1 MTDTTLPYIPETI
14 TVHLGAPN
22 QPAENVTVS
31 FRDYIKNVA
40 SSEIYPTWDDAAL
53 RANILAQISFALNK
67 IYLQYYP
74 SRGYDFDITSS
85 TAYDQKFIKGRDTF
99 ENVDRL
105 VDELLQSYIRRQG
118 TYEPLSS
125 SFCNGTTV
133 TCPGMSQWGSQSLA
147 RQGYSYLDILRYYF
161 GDDIEIVT
169 DVPIR
174 GLTPSYPGTP
184 LQLGSSGPSVL
195 QIQGALN
202 RIGRN
207 YPAIPKIPTL
217 DGLFGPSTEAAV
229 QEFQRIFNLT
239 PDGIVGSATWYQILS
254 IYVAV
259 TKLAELQSEGQ
270 RFTLSS
276 YDLPDVLSLGA
287 TGQYVSQLQYML
299 SVLSNFIPEIP
310 AVTQDGNYGINTR
323 DAVLAYQRYAGLTPS
338 GLVGT
343 ATWDSIYNRFT
354 GINDTVLDSNTLFPQ
369 GDAVPASSIRTISD
383 VQRSLQTAAPVFAS
397 VSPPRVTG
405 VLDRNTT
412 RAIANLQ
419 NSLKLRPT
427 GQLDPNTRAQLQR
440 ITNAQTEA
448 RRFRFRQFPGRPIS
462 PGQQDSDFHSKEAN
476 GS

>member
-1 MTDTTLPYIPETI
+1 MTDSTLPYIPETI

-22 QPAENVTVS
+22 QPAENVTVN

-40 SSEIYPTWDDAAL
+40 SSEIYPTWDEAAL

-85 TAYDQKFIKGRDTF
+85 TAYDQKFVPGRDTF

-118 TYEPLSS
+118 TFEPLASA
-125 SFCNGTTV
+125 FCNGTTV
-133 TCPGMSQWGSQSLA
+133 TCPGMSQWGSQALA

-229 QEFQRIFNLT
+229 IAFQEIFNLT
-239 PDGIVGSATWYQILS
+239 PDGIVGPSTWYQIVS

-270 RFTLSS
+270 RFLLSS
-276 YDLPDVLSLGA
+276 YDLPDVLSLGS
-287 TGQYVSQLQYML
+287 TGEYVSQLQYML
-299 SVLSNFIPEIP
+299 NVLSNFIPEIP
-310 AVTQDGNYGINTR
+310 APPQDGSYDISTR

-338 GLVGT
+338 GLVGPS
-343 ATWDSIYNRFT
+343 TWNSIFSRFQ
-354 GINDTVLDSNTLFPQ
+354 GINNTVLDSEALFP
-369 GDAVPASSIRTISD
+369 DASAAPASSIRTISD
-383 VQRSLQTAAPVFAS
+383 AQRSLQEIAPVFGTVA
-397 VSPPRVTG
+397 PQRVTG

-412 RAIANLQ
+412 RAISSMQSKMN
-419 NSLKLRPT
+419 LRPT
-427 GQLDPNTRAQLQR
+427 GQLDPATRDRFQR
-440 ITNAQTEA
+440 LRNAQEEA
-448 RRFRFRQFPGRPIS
+448 RRFRFRQFPGRMLT
-462 PGQQDSDFHSKEAN
+462 PGQTDQDFTRKE
-476 GS
+476 GKRP